1 MNLNHFLLQKKPV
14 ILERWLKLIMADYPA
29 DSSGFFKKEKDRFI
43 NPVGYNI
50 SHGTEMMFDELLQ
63 GMKTEEIASS
73 LEDILKI
80 LSIQNFSPS
89 QAVSFIFYLKR
100 VVREEV
106 SSDTQEEGF
115 FKELSDLESRI
126 DRLILDA
133 FDVFM
138 KCREKVYEV
147 RMSEVKAEKERM
159 HRLLECLNPVPKE
172 NKRERNYIDRNK
184 S

>member
-1 MNLNHFLLQKKPV
+1 MNLNQFLLQKRLV
-14 ILERWLKLIMADYPA
+14 ILESWFKLIIDDYPA

-50 SHGTEMMFDELLQ
+50 SRGIGMMFDELLH

-89 QAVSFIFYLKR
+89 QAVGFIFYLKR
-100 VVREEV
+100 VVREQA
-106 SSDTQEEGF
+106 SSDTQEERF
-115 FKELSDLESRI
+115 FKELSELESRI
-126 DRLILDA
+126 DKLILDA
-133 FDVFM
+133 FDVYM

-159 HRLLECLNPVPKE
+159 HRLLECVNPSSKE
-172 NKRERNYIDRNK
+172 NKEE
-184 S
+184 